1 MKFCLVLAILFTFI
15 PNVAILQRY
24 LLIIEYTEIPYTDR
38 KVRVSLMFP
47 FDKVYQKVIL
57 YRIAKKQRE
66 MIEIGARFGLN
77 DSRTVES
84 SQELDKLITKYQEIN
99 HIKSVQQ
106 SSPQ

>member
-1 MKFCLVLAILFTFI
+1 
-15 PNVAILQRY
+15 
-24 LLIIEYTEIPYTDR
+24 
-38 KVRVSLMFP
+38 MFP